1 MRNWRATLACAA
13 VVSALFVIAL
23 AGGAQPGGD
32 AKDKDK
38 KEAKTKPA
46 KDKPA
51 KEPAKKPPT
60 HKVEKKP
67 FRVSL
72 ALKGVLEPAE
82 AVAIAHRPEPVI
94 NVPYTSGPMTI
105 RTIVEHGT
113 SVKNGDVLVALDT
126 RKLDQVME
134 QMKTDLQGM
143 QASLQI
149 AEREQ
154 PLAEKAAPFELETA
168 ERGKREADEDLA
180 YYMKTGRKQTEEF
193 AHQGVRYATFS
204 YEFAKEQLRQLEK
217 MYKANDLTEDTEQII
232 LKRQRFFVEE
242 EKLDVKNAEINR
254 DHILKTILPRKDK
267 LLKDIVTRQT
277 LVLEK
282 ARETNAL
289 ALSQKKQALVK
300 MKFDVEKLRNT
311 LEMLERERE
320 AMTIKSPADGI
331 VYYGKFTNGQWESS
345 AALAARLSPGGTIS
359 ADDVFMTIVKPGAVV
374 VRLMVDEKD
383 ASLVKAGLEGKAE
396 TVFNP
401 DAKLAAKITKV
412 ALVPAAP
419 GKFEAI
425 ASVAGEKACV
435 PGMACTV
442 KLVPYSKK
450 DAIAVPASAVFEEDD
465 EHFVHVVD
473 AQGKDTKRIVQ
484 PGRTSGGRTE
494 ILSGLKAGE
503 EILQERPAEKKAP
516 SGPAEKES

>member
-1 MRNWRATLACAA
+1 MRNRKATLACAA
-13 VVSALFVIAL
+13 VAALFVIAL
-23 AGGAQPGGD
+23 ARAAQPGGD
-32 AKDKDK
+32 AKDKPG
-38 KEAKTKPA
+38 KET
-46 KDKPA
+46 
-51 KEPAKKPPT
+51 AKKPAT

-67 FRVSL
+67 FRVAL
-72 ALKGVLEPAE
+72 ALKGVLESAE

-94 NVPYTSGPMTI
+94 NVPYTSVPMTI
-105 RTIVEHGT
+105 RTIVDHGAN
-113 SVKNGDVLVALDT
+113 VRQGDVLVALDT

-143 QASLQI
+143 LASLQI

-154 PLAEKAAPFELETA
+154 PLAEKSAPLELETA
-168 ERGKREADEDLA
+168 DRMKREADEDLA
-180 YYMKTGRKQTEEF
+180 YYMKTGRRQAEER
-193 AHQGVRYATFS
+193 ANQGLRYATFS

-232 LKRQRFFVEE
+232 LKRQRFQVDE
-242 EKLDVKNAEINR
+242 EKLDLKNAEIDR
-254 DHILKTILPRKDK
+254 DHVLKTILPRKDK
-267 LLKDIVTRQT
+267 LLNDVVIRQA

-289 ALSQKKQALVK
+289 ALAQKKQSLHK

-311 LEMLERERE
+311 LDMLERERA
-320 AMTIKSPADGI
+320 AMTIKSPADGV
-331 VYYGKFTNGQWESS
+331 VYYGKFSNGQWEAST
-345 AALAARLSPGGTIS
+345 ALDARLSPGGTIS
-359 ADDVFMTIVKPGAVV
+359 GDEVFMTILKPGGVI
-374 VRLMVDEKD
+374 VRLMIEEKD
-383 ASLVKAGLEGKAE
+383 AGLVKAGLEGKTE

-401 DAKLAAKITKV
+401 DAKLATKITRI

-425 ASVAGEKACV
+425 ASVTSEQALV

-465 EHFVHVVD
+465 AHFVHVVD
-473 AQGKDTKRIVQ
+473 AKGKDTKREVR

-503 EILQERPAEKKAP
+503 EILLEKPSDKKAP
-516 SGPAEKES
+516 SPTTEEE